1 MIWLGI
7 IDLEKLIQFI
17 SFDEQIKLETH
28 QLQIQIDFKKIEQNN
43 IDR

>member
-17 SFDEQIKLETH
+17 SFDEQIKLRTH
-28 QLQIQIDFKKIEQNN
+28 QLQIQIDKKKIEQNN